1 MGKYRP
7 KYIIQPSLINMGETE
22 YAVNQTE
29 AFNKAKKMLKKHGEI
44 KIGKLYY
51 ENRW

>member
-7 KYIIQPSLINMGETE
+7 KYIIQPALLNLGEGE
-22 YAVNQTE
+22 YAFSQTE
-29 AFNKAKKMLKKHGEI
+29 AFNIAKKMLKKHGEI